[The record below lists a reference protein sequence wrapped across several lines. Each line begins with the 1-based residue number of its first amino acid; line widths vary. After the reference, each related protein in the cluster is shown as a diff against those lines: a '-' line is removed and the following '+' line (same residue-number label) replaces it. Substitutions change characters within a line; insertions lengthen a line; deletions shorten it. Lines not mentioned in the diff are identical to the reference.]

1 MIENIFIALA
11 LFAST
16 YVPPVIILSVWSKRV
31 GPQVMMQ
38 KGNYLHLIF
47 SSIALFDALVL
58 MAILSQGNYVEYG
71 FVVSGGS
78 VLPGA
83 IFSVLILRG
92 IFSLA
97 VGLIPSRRR
106 YRHYDRSWLLRAI
119 VTECIFVSISEEI
132 IFRGLIQSYLST
144 YISSSIT
151 FIIYQL
157 SIPTIVGAALFAFLH
172 LGFLKY
178 GKTRRQVL
186 LTVIATFVLGIF
198 TGCFRDITG
207 SLLTPIIMHMAFNL
221 SGKGIEFLRQ
231 CTHSRG

>member
-1 MIENIFIALA
+1 MIENIFTAFA

-16 YVPPVIILSVWSKRV
+16 YIPPMIILAVWSKRV

-38 KGNYLHLIF
+38 KGSYLYLIF
-47 SSIALFDALVL
+47 SSTALFDALVL
-58 MAILSQGNYVEYG
+58 IAILSQGNYEEYG
-71 FVVSGGS
+71 FAISGGS
-78 VLPGA
+78 VQPVA

-97 VGLIPSRRR
+97 VGLIPSRKR
-106 YRHYDRSWLLRAI
+106 YRHYDRSWLLHAI
-119 VTECIFVSISEEI
+119 VVECIFVSISEEI
-132 IFRGLIQSYLST
+132 VFRGLIQSYLSI
-144 YISSSIT
+144 YISSSVT

-157 SIPTIVGAALFAFLH
+157 SIPAIVGAALFAFLH

-178 GKTRRQVL
+178 GKTRLQVL
-186 LTVIATFVLGIF
+186 LTVMATFALGAM
-198 TGCFRDITG
+198 TGYFRDITG

-231 CTHSRG
+231 YTYSKR